1 MTMEASITFPCPP
14 EHQTKSDWYPRRRP
28 RTLRYDAH
36 SKAHQRLYSRY
47 EMVFAERVLERRK
60 KDSLQAFAR
69 ALTIEQPIIG
79 QPIVVLQDLGL
90 GKRFRVEAQKWEQD
104 TMHLSSTARRVLHPS
119 YQAIM
124 GMGPDVVP
132 ILLRDMQQ
140 TGRQWFWALRHI
152 TGENPVDPSDLGKVD
167 KMISAWIKWGK
178 KEGKL

>member
-1 MTMEASITFPCPP
+1 MEASVTFPCPP
-14 EHQTKSDWYPRRRP
+14 EHQTKPDWYLRRRP
-28 RTLRYDAH
+28 QTLRYDAH
-36 SKAHQRLYSRY
+36 AKARLHLYSRY
-47 EMVFAERVLERRK
+47 EILFAERVVERRK
-60 KDSLQAFAR
+60 KESLQAFAR
-69 ALTIEQPIIG
+69 ALTIELPEIC
-79 QPIVVLQDLGL
+79 QPIVALEDLGL
-90 GKRFRVEAQKWEQD
+90 AQRFRVEANKWEQE

-124 GMGPDVVP
+124 GMGPEIVP

-152 TGENPVDPSDLGKVD
+152 TGANPVDASDLGKVD

>member
-1 MTMEASITFPCPP
+1 MEASITFPCPP
-14 EHQTKSDWYPRRRP
+14 EHQSRPDWYLQRRP

-36 SKAHQRLYSRY
+36 AKALLHLSSRY
-47 EMVFAERVLERRK
+47 EILFAERVVERRK
-60 KDSLQAFAR
+60 KESLQAFAR
-69 ALTIEQPIIG
+69 ALTIEQSVIG
-79 QPIVVLQDLGL
+79 QPIVALQELVLAQ
-90 GKRFRVEAQKWEQD
+90 RFRVEATKWEQE

-140 TGRQWFWALRHI
+140 TRRSWFWALRHI
-152 TGENPVDPSDLGKVD
+152 TGVNPVDPADVGNVD
-167 KMISAWIKWGK
+167 KMISAWVKWGN